1 MRRISKR
8 RMPFGMCS
16 LALLAIAGP
25 AVAAGG
31 SLDGVYTGKRVL
43 TKGPAG
49 TCPAEENVSV
59 TIHGGMLAFTDSAL
73 QNYAIGFDPRPDG
86 TFTDTHV
93 DIGGDV
99 VDIQGRITEGVLNA
113 DVTNPPCEHHWRL
126 KKK

>member
-1 MRRISKR
+1 MRRIPKR
-8 RMPFGMCS
+8 RMPLGMCR
-16 LALLAIAGP
+16 LAFLAAAGP

-31 SLDGVYTGKRVL
+31 SFDGVYTGKRVL

-49 TCPAEENVSV
+49 SCPAEESVSV
-59 TIHGGMLAFTDSAL
+59 TIHGDVLAFTNSAL
-73 QNYAIGFDPRPDG
+73 QNYAIGFDPQPDG

-99 VDIQGRITEGVLNA
+99 VDIRGRVADGVLDA

-126 KKK
+126 EKK